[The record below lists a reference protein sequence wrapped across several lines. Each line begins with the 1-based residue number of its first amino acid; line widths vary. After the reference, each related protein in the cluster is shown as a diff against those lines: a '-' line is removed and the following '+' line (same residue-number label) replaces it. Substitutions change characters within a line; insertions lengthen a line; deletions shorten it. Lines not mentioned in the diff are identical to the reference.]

1 MPALKGG
8 HATRRACSLYGS
20 QAIFMTS
27 YPRIPQSA
35 PMEQRGRPAF
45 DAGGLVACNARM
57 PAGWV
62 QSVACVTTTRAE
74 YGIYRPLLFAL
85 HRTGYRC
92 TRLVGGTH
100 LRSAFGRTIDDV
112 RGDDVGPIVEVDF
125 LAERDD
131 AFGVTRSAGDA
142 LAAFGRALHADP
154 PDLVFVLG
162 DRYEMLSAAIA
173 ALLTRVP
180 IAHLHGGDRT
190 AGAYD
195 DAMRHA
201 ISKLAA
207 WHFPALPEHARRLEA
222 LGEPAERITVCGSL
236 ALDGLHQ
243 FEPLS
248 ASALSKHLGF
258 ELSDRYAVVCVHPE
272 TLAGAQPANLF
283 RQVAEGLG
291 AFDGPVVV
299 IGSNA
304 DEGHRA
310 LADVVRAWSERRPR
324 TYRVASLPQRV
335 YWSLLA
341 HAAVLVGNSSAGV
354 IESASLRLPTVNV
367 GRRPSGRT
375 RAGNVIDVT
384 WDATA
389 IADAIRAA
397 TAPSFR
403 AGLAGLVNPWGDGRA
418 AERILATVAT
428 LPPRAVLL
436 DKAGA

>member
-1 MPALKGG
+1 M
-8 HATRRACSLYGS
+8 
-20 QAIFMTS
+20 
-27 YPRIPQSA
+27 
-35 PMEQRGRPAF
+35 RPAF
-45 DAGGLVACNARM
+45 DADASVACNAGM
-57 PAGWV
+57 PVGWI

-74 YGIYRPLLFAL
+74 YGIYRPLLHAL
-85 HRTGYRC
+85 HRAGYRC

-100 LRSAFGRTIDDV
+100 LRTEFGRTIDDV
-112 RGDDVGPIVEVDF
+112 RCDDVGPIVEVDF

-131 AFGVTRSAGDA
+131 SLGVTRSAGDA
-142 LAAFGRALHADP
+142 LAAFGRSLHAAA

-222 LGEPAERITVCGSL
+222 IGEPSERITVCGSL
-236 ALDGLHQ
+236 ALDGLHA
-243 FEPLS
+243 FEPLPRRG
-248 ASALSKHLGF
+248 LGDHLGF
-258 ELSDRYAVVCVHPE
+258 ELSDSYAVVCVHPE
-272 TLAGAQPANLF
+272 TLAGAEPAELF
-283 RQVAEGLG
+283 RHVAAGLD
-291 AFDGPVVV
+291 AFDGPIVV

-304 DEGHRA
+304 DEGHRG
-310 LADVVRAWSERRPR
+310 LADAVRAWSERRPQ
-324 TYRVASLPQRV
+324 TCRVASLPQRV

-367 GRRPSGRT
+367 GRRQAGRT
-375 RAGNVIDVT
+375 RAGNVIDVA
-384 WDATA
+384 WDAAA
-389 IADAIRAA
+389 ISDAIHTA
-397 TAPSFR
+397 TAPGFR

-418 AERILATVAT
+418 AERILATLAT
-428 LPPRAVLL
+428 LPPREVLL